1 MFSRRHAAG
10 HVPILAFVAAGVL
23 AAAQGLAERAD
34 GRRSGLQSSNV
45 QSTVPR
51 TGVQRTVVIG
61 DIHGDLEGLT
71 GILRQ
76 AGITDASGRW
86 AAGNTTVVQTG
97 DMTDRGAQVRGVL
110 DLLMGLEQ
118 QAKAA
123 GGRLAVLLGNHEVMN
138 LAGEFRDVT
147 PDIYAS
153 FADARSEERRRQ
165 AYDAYVR
172 LCNARAELFKDTP
185 PPAFQAVPRDKWMAT
200 YPLGAIEYRE
210 AFGPRGRYG
219 RWLRAK
225 PAVLQLGTLV
235 FMHAGINP
243 ATAPRRLDDINKQ
256 VQNEIRTLDDFRR
269 RMTDQKLILP
279 WFDLKDVVTA
289 AQIDA
294 QNLGKLLQVHQWALF
309 DPEGPMWFRG
319 FATWSPEEG
328 PAQIKMLLER
338 YGVAGF
344 VVGHTVTK
352 SRRITPQFSNAVFL
366 IDTGMVFGEGAASAL
381 EIENGRFTAIDPDG
395 RKVLVES
402 PNR

>member
-1 MFSRRHAAG
+1 MLSRH
-10 HVPILAFVAAGVL
+10 LATGCLLIVASI
-23 AAAQGLAERAD
+23 AAAAPSVAQRPD
-34 GRRSGLQSSNV
+34 GQRSSLQSGNV
-45 QSTVPR
+45 QSPVPR
-51 TGVQRTVVIG
+51 TGVPRTVVIG

-71 GILRQ
+71 SILRQ

-86 AAGNTTVVQTG
+86 IAGKTTVVQTG

-110 DLLMGLEQ
+110 DLLMGLEP

-123 GGRLAVLLGNHEVMN
+123 GGRLAVLLGNHEAMN

-147 PDIYAS
+147 PEIYAS
-153 FADARSEERRRQ
+153 FAEGRSEERRRQ

-172 LCNARAELFKDTP
+172 LCNARAELFTSTP
-185 PPAFQAVPRDKWMAT
+185 PPAFQAVPRDTWMAA
-200 YPLGAIEYRE
+200 YPPGAIEYRE

-219 RWLRAK
+219 RWLRGKA
-225 PAVLQLGTLV
+225 AVLQLGNLV

-256 VQNEIRTLDDFRR
+256 VQNEIRALDDYRR
-269 RMTDQKLILP
+269 RMSEQKLILP
-279 WFDLKDVVTA
+279 WFDLKDMVTA
-289 AQIDA
+289 AQIDP

-309 DPEGPMWFRG
+309 DPDGPMWFRG
-319 FATWSPEEG
+319 FATWPPEEG
-328 PAQIKMLLER
+328 SAQIETLLER
-338 YGVAGF
+338 YEIAGF

-366 IDTGMVFGEGAASAL
+366 IDTGMIFKEGVASAL

-395 RKVLVES
+395 RKILVEP